1 MLKRWGFLLFLAL
14 APLALYPMLAPA
26 SFSTTAPRNDYTGN
40 GATATYT
47 YSFRIFASSD
57 LKVTKTDTSGVST
70 TLTLTTDYT
79 VTGVNST
86 SGGTITLTAG
96 NLPSNYLLTI
106 RFQRSIQQA
115 TDLRNQGGYFA
126 STHENKFDETTRYA
140 QQLQDQADRS
150 LKLPE
155 TEAGTA
161 AKTTLPTATSRAS
174 KFLGFDSSGNP
185 IAAAGTSADL
195 TPVSAFINTLLDD
208 ATAVAARQTLLLDTH
223 GADIASAGTLNLDAA
238 TGDLIDVTGTTTI
251 TAVTLAEGVEKTVR
265 FTGALT
271 LTHGAS
277 LVLPGSA
284 NITTAAGDV
293 AVFRGYAS
301 SVVRVVTYQKL
312 SGLAVVLQTVA
323 AGNGI
328 GVSTSGS
335 TTTVSAIPRSYL
347 AGLAMSTAGSSA
359 TLSIAAG
366 QATDSTNAQNIT
378 LAAIAKTTSAWAVGT
393 GNGCL
398 DTGAIANS
406 TWYHFYAILRTDTG
420 VTDVLCSTSA
430 SAPTMP
436 TSYSF
441 KRRIGSGKTDGSAQ
455 WIAFTQTG
463 DWFYW
468 VTPTLNV
475 SVTNQSTS
483 AVSRT
488 LNMPTG
494 FKMLADVQTWT
505 DNATWAD
512 GSTYYRDP
520 DSTDS
525 APSTTAA
532 PLGTANPS
540 IAGNGQFSRFQVMTN
555 TSAAITTRAVGA
567 SSTVRI
573 VTMGWMDRRGRDD

>member
-26 SFSTTAPRNDYTGN
+26 SFSTTAPRNDYVGN

-155 TEAGTA
+155 TEVGTA
-161 AKTTLPTATSRAS
+161 TKTTLPTATSRAS

-195 TPVSAFINTLLDD
+195 TPVSAYINTLLDD
-208 ATAVAARQTLLLDTH
+208 ATATDARQTLLLDKH

-238 TGDLIDVTGTTTI
+238 TGDLVDVTGTTTI

-277 LVLPGSA
+277 LVLPGST

-301 SVVRVVTYQKL
+301 GVVRVVTYQKL

-359 TLSIAAG
+359 TMSIAAG

-378 LAAIAKTTSAWAVGT
+378 LAAISKTTSAWAVGT

-455 WIAFTQTG
+455 WTAFKQTG

-468 VTPTLNV
+468 VTPTLTV
-475 SVTNQSTS
+475 DVTDQSST

-488 LNMPTG
+488 LNMPVG
-494 FKMLADVQTWT
+494 FKMLADMQIMVST
-505 DNATWAD
+505 ATASD
-512 GSTYYRDP
+512 GYTYFRDP

-525 APSTTAA
+525 APSVTVA
-532 PLGTANPS
+532 PLASHGAALANATTP
-540 IAGNGQFSRFQVMTN
+540 NRMMVMTKN
-555 TSAAITTRAVGA
+555 DATITTRSVGA
-567 SSTVRI
+567 STTVRI
-573 VTMGWMDRRGRDD
+573 VTMGWQDRRGRDD